1 MWRRRVRAKRAYGQ
15 VRRVSG
21 ARIRGPSRGIVP
33 AHRRH
38 LLLFLRGWNALVR
51 SGVVSRSSPLSGL
64 APRSSVLVQ
73 GAVREGRG
81 RVGRKRVVGKGALW
95 DVRACTSL
103 FGRGDDPRAQAPAGL
118 LRAQLP
124 QRRSALFRCLVRLSH
139 PSTYARHSNNAIV
152 TPRLPLFLV
161 FCAAF
166 LRKSVPSEVRPTI
179 SQISPKCLPRQTL
192 RLRTR
197 GTYILGLPST

>member
-1 MWRRRVRAKRAYGQ
+1 MERACKGETGVRA
-15 VRRVSG
+15 STTS
-21 ARIRGPSRGIVP
+21 IRGQNSRPLAWDRPGSQTASAAIS
-33 AHRRH
+33 AR
-38 LLLFLRGWNALVR
+38 WNALVR
-51 SGVVSRSSPLSGL
+51 SGVVSRSSLLSGL
-64 APRSSVLVQ
+64 ALRSSVLVQ

-139 PSTYARHSNNAIV
+139 PFYARHRYTAIV
-152 TPRLPLFLV
+152 TPRPTLFLALH
-161 FCAAF
+161 FALHF
-166 LRKSVPSEVRPTI
+166 
-179 SQISPKCLPRQTL
+179 
-192 RLRTR
+192 
-197 GTYILGLPST
+197 